1 MIRGTPA
8 GELKDLL
15 LSIKTIVGSEDE
27 MITSPD
33 IIAAM
38 RKWYETHRQHIILPN
53 GKMAIVTATGN
64 ASQADDFT
72 YYDSTLGL
80 SFSFNP
86 FTYPFTQMGEI
97 VSEEPM
103 QVATSDLRESLKTE
117 LDSYTDTCFR
127 NQANTKALFAVHQ
140 LADDHQL
147 IEISCHNVKLESKW
161 AGEWQSTWTLQGG
174 QLSGDLK
181 VRSHYFEM
189 GNMQFNLDKTFDS
202 IPVKDASSAKDI
214 VAAIKKTEDKVSMKF
229 NLNLKIVL
237 RRARRNVRKYSE

>member
-33 IIAAM
+33 IIAAI

-127 NQANTKALFAVHQ
+127 NQANTKALFAVH
-140 LADDHQL
+140 
-147 IEISCHNVKLESKW
+147 
-161 AGEWQSTWTLQGG
+161 
-174 QLSGDLK
+174 
-181 VRSHYFEM
+181 
-189 GNMQFNLDKTFDS
+189 
-202 IPVKDASSAKDI
+202 
-214 VAAIKKTEDKVSMKF
+214 
-229 NLNLKIVL
+229 
-237 RRARRNVRKYSE
+237 